1 MCSST
6 SSYNMC
12 HLSAHN
18 QLQTSEIPDFNFFPI
33 QTLSPVNQILSFF
46 SFSLSA
52 NSRNRAITTATFKR
66 AKMNDLMTKSF
77 MSYVDL
83 KKEAMKDL
91 EAGPDCDLEMSSNTN
106 TMDQN
111 LGLFLEEAEKV
122 KQEMAV
128 IRELLGKLQGSNEES
143 KSLHKQESLKALRNK
158 INNDIVTVQKKA
170 RTIKAQ
176 LEEMDR
182 ANAANKRLSGCKEG
196 TLAYRT
202 RIAVTNGLRNKL
214 KELMMDFQGLRQ
226 KMMTEYKETVGRR
239 YFTVTGENPDEEIIE
254 KIISD
259 GNGGEGFLTRAIQ
272 EHGRGKVLETVVEIQ
287 DRHDAAK
294 EIERSLLELHQVFL
308 DMAVMVEA
316 QGEQMDDI
324 EHHVINASHYVK
336 DGSKELNTAKQ
347 YQRSSRKCMCI
358 GIILLLLIVLVIVIP
373 IATSFSSS

>member
-1 MCSST
+1 
-6 SSYNMC
+6 
-12 HLSAHN
+12 
-18 QLQTSEIPDFNFFPI
+18 
-33 QTLSPVNQILSFF
+33 
-46 SFSLSA
+46 
-52 NSRNRAITTATFKR
+52 
-66 AKMNDLMTKSF
+66 MNDLMTKSF

-91 EAGPDCDLEMSSNTN
+91 EAGPDYDLEMSSNAN

-128 IRELLGKLQGSNEES
+128 IRELLGKLQESNEES
-143 KSLHKQESLKALRNK
+143 KTLHKQESLKALRNK

-226 KMMTEYKETVGRR
+226 KMMTEYRETVGRR
-239 YFTVTGENPDEEIIE
+239 YFTVT
-254 KIISD
+254 
-259 GNGGEGFLTRAIQ
+259 

-358 GIILLLLIVLVIVIP
+358 GIILLLLIVLAIVIP

>member
-1 MCSST
+1 
-6 SSYNMC
+6 
-12 HLSAHN
+12 
-18 QLQTSEIPDFNFFPI
+18 
-33 QTLSPVNQILSFF
+33 
-46 SFSLSA
+46 
-52 NSRNRAITTATFKR
+52 
-66 AKMNDLMTKSF
+66 MNDLMTKSF
-77 MSYVDL
+77 MNYVDL

-91 EAGPDCDLEMSSNTN
+91 EAGPDYDLEMSSTTN

-122 KQEMAV
+122 KQGMAV
-128 IRELLGKLQGSNEES
+128 IRELLGKLQESNEES
-143 KSLHKQESLKALRNK
+143 KSLHKPESLKALRNK

-182 ANAANKRLSGCKEG
+182 ANAANKRLSGYKEG
-196 TLAYRT
+196 TLNYRT

-226 KMMTEYKETVGRR
+226 KMMAEYKETVGRR

-259 GNGGEGFLTRAIQ
+259 GSGGEGFLTRAVQ

-294 EIERSLLELHQVFL
+294 EIEKSLLELHQVFL

-324 EHHVINASHYVK
+324 EHHVMNASHYVK
-336 DGSKELNTAKQ
+336 DGSKELNNAKR
-347 YQRSSRKCMCI
+347 YQRSSRKWMCI
-358 GIILLLLIVLVIVIP
+358 GIILLLLIVLVIIIP